1 MSLKKYKV
9 TGATAPVGS
18 WLSKSVFDVR
28 GELLAEGGTT
38 VNEVLLERLRHVKE
52 LEVFVDVKD
61 AVEEPRTKGQKDFVL
76 EESIRERVVD
86 SVKYIYSGVSNSE
99 VAYESSRIADTI
111 CEVVGDA
118 DGGFNIENLRNYDDY
133 TYRHSVDVA
142 LMSAFLAKALELPER
157 VVKEVALAGVLH
169 DIGKTKIS
177 LEILNKQG
185 KLTDAEF
192 EVMKNHT
199 ILGYEM
205 LKDEKNIPDTVK
217 YGVLTHHEAF
227 SGSGYVLGL
236 LRRQIPVYGR
246 LVTIADY
253 FDSLVTDRPY
263 RAGMSAYKAVSIMI
277 DDAGHFDSFLLSG
290 FISFLVLYPVGTCV
304 VLSNGSTCV
313 VTGQVEGFPYR
324 PYMRNVST
332 GEAIDLVHDLQMR
345 GIKIQSVLREQAW
358 G

>member
-1 MSLKKYKV
+1 MSLKRYKV
-9 TGATAPVGS
+9 TGVTAPVGS
-18 WLSKSVFDVR
+18 WLSKSVYDAR
-28 GELLAEGGTT
+28 GELLAEAGST
-38 VNEVLLERLRHVKE
+38 VNGVLLERLRHIEE

-61 AVEEPRTKGQKDFVL
+61 NIEEPKAVGHKDFVL

-86 SVKYIYSGVSNSE
+86 SVKYIYSGISNSE

-111 CEVVGDA
+111 CEVIGDA
-118 DGGFNIENLRNYDDY
+118 DGGFNIENLRQYDEY

-142 LMSAFLAKALELPER
+142 LMGAFLAKALELPEQ
-157 VVKEVALAGVLH
+157 VVKEVALAGIIH
-169 DIGKTKIS
+169 DLGKTRIP

-185 KLTDAEF
+185 KLTGEEF
-192 EVMKNHT
+192 EIMKSHS
-199 ILGYEM
+199 LYSYEII
-205 LKDEKNIPDTVK
+205 KDEKSISDAVK
-217 YGVLTHHEAF
+217 YGVLTHHEIY
-227 SGSGYVLGL
+227 SGGGYVLGL
-236 LRRQIPVYGR
+236 SRRQIPAYGR
-246 LVTIADY
+246 LIAIADY
-253 FDSLVTDRPY
+253 FDALVTDRPY
-263 RAGMSAYKAVSIMI
+263 RAGMSAYEAVSIMK

-304 VLSNGSTCV
+304 VLSDGSTCV

-345 GIKIQSVLREQAW
+345 GIKIQSVLQEQAW